1 MNADLKNFALAWA
14 RIALMALVPV
24 VLTTF
29 VSMPQALGHHLGEP
43 CVTTACAELPQ
54 HMS

>member
-1 MNADLKNFALAWA
+1 MNTDLKNFALAWT

-29 VSMPQALGHHLGEP
+29 VALPQALGHHPGEP

>member
-24 VLTTF
+24 MFTAF
-29 VSMPQALGHHLGEP
+29 VALPQALGRHPGEP
-43 CVTTACAELPQ
+43 CPITACAEQ
-54 HMS
+54 QAHMS